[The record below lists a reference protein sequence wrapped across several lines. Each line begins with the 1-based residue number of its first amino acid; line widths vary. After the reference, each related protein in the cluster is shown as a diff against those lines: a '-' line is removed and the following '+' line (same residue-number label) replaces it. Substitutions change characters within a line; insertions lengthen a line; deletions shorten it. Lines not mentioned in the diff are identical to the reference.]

1 MNKLSRRFPL
11 SQIHKYDWTL
21 IGLLLGALLVRLAAI
36 VKFPSLHF
44 PDENFQLF
52 EQGHRYFFG
61 RGLVPWEFTVGS
73 RSPVVPF
80 LLGLVFAAAEP
91 LTGGPEGYLFVAR
104 LLLALSSLAGVAA
117 VYRMGQ
123 RVQPHSR
130 CFGRTRHGNL
140 V

>member
-1 MNKLSRRFPL
+1 
-11 SQIHKYDWTL
+11 
-21 IGLLLGALLVRLAAI
+21 
-36 VKFPSLHF
+36 
-44 PDENFQLF
+44 
-52 EQGHRYFFG
+52 
-61 RGLVPWEFTVGS
+61 VGS